1 MARPWPSAQLEVR
14 SGAGYDSGGSSV
26 LTRLLARNF
35 KSLRSLDL
43 PLGPLNVLVGPNM
56 GGKSNLLDALRFLY
70 ESWFPQAGT
79 YGPVNAL
86 VRRGGID
93 EVLWKGG
100 QDGLLSVGVEFTEP
114 ARPDRI
120 LKYGIEL
127 VGGAAGYV
135 NIQTERLVLLEG
147 EKQYPLIT
155 REGEGRWLVDARG
168 QHLVSVHAE
177 RSVMELAP
185 PNWEGYPLKSFA
197 QNWRYYHLVPSLMK
211 QFNPVGAGGFLEP
224 QGQNL
229 SAWLMWLQTRA
240 PESFHRIAEVARDVF
255 PEIRRLLT
263 WPTQQ
268 GMVNLVS
275 EEQALARPTP
285 LFQMSDGELAFV
297 ALLSLVCA
305 PDDLGGSLV
314 LVEEPENHLH
324 PRLLETLVALLRQV
338 RDEVSD
344 RSVPPSQIMLT
355 THSPYLV
362 DQMNLDE
369 ILWIE
374 KKHSET
380 VVVRPSDKAHLRKLV
395 EDKALGLGDLMLTG
409 ALGE

>member
-1 MARPWPSAQLEVR
+1 M
-14 SGAGYDSGGSSV
+14 

-35 KSLRSLDL
+35 KSLRSLDF
-43 PLGPLNVLVGPNM
+43 PMGPLNVLVGPNM
-56 GGKSNLLDALRFLY
+56 GGKSNLLDALRFLND
-70 ESWFPQAGT
+70 SWFPQPGT

-100 QDGLLSVGVEFTEP
+100 QDRLLSVGLEFTDP
-114 ARPDRI
+114 ARPGRSF
-120 LKYGIEL
+120 KYGIEL
-127 VGGAAGYV
+127 VGGASGYV

-147 EKQYPLIT
+147 EEQHQLIT
-155 REGEGRWLVDARG
+155 RDSEGRWLVNADG
-168 QHLVSVHAE
+168 QRLVAVEAE
-177 RSVMELAP
+177 RSAMELAP
-185 PNWEGYPLKSFA
+185 QNWEGYPLKWFA
-197 QNWRYYHLVPSLMK
+197 QNWRYYNLVPSLMK
-211 QFNPVGAGGFLEP
+211 QLNSVGAGGVLEP

-240 PESFHRIAEVARDVF
+240 PESFNRIAEVARDVF
-255 PEIRRLLT
+255 PDIRRLLT

-268 GMVNLVS
+268 GTVYLAS
-275 EEQALARPTP
+275 EEQTLARPTP
-285 LFQMSDGELAFV
+285 LVQMSDGELAFI
-297 ALLSLVCA
+297 AFLSLVCA
-305 PDDLGGSLV
+305 PDHLGGTLF

-324 PRLLETLVALLRQV
+324 PRLLETIVALLRQT
-338 RDEVSD
+338 REEESD
-344 RSVPPSQIMLT
+344 RSVPLAQIMLT

-369 ILWIE
+369 ILWVE
-374 KKHSET
+374 KRRGET
-380 VVVRPSDKAHLRKLV
+380 VVVRPSDKTDLRKLV

>member
-1 MARPWPSAQLEVR
+1 MPLEAASA
-14 SGAGYDSGGSSV
+14 AGYDSGRSPV

-100 QDGLLSVGVEFTEP
+100 QDRLLSVGVDFTDP
-114 ARPDRI
+114 ARPDRSF
-120 LKYGIEL
+120 KYGIEL
-127 VGGAAGYV
+127 VGGASGYV
-135 NIQTERLVLLEG
+135 NIQSERLILLEG
-147 EKQYPLIT
+147 EKQCPLIT
-155 REGEGRWLVDARG
+155 RESEGRWLVNADG
-168 QHLVSVHAE
+168 QRLLTVEAE
-177 RSVMELAP
+177 RSAMELAP
-185 PNWEGYPLKSFA
+185 RNWDGYPLKWFA
-197 QNWRYYHLVPSLMK
+197 QNWRHYHLVPSLMK
-211 QFNPVGAGGFLEP
+211 QPNQVGAGGVLEH

-240 PESFHRIAEVARDVF
+240 PENFNRIAEVARDVF
-255 PEIRRLLT
+255 PEIRRILT

-268 GMVNLVS
+268 GTVYLAS

-285 LFQMSDGELAFV
+285 LIQMSDGELAFI

-305 PDDLGGSLV
+305 PDGLGGTLF

-324 PRLLETLVALLRQV
+324 PRLLETIVALLRQV
-338 RDEVSD
+338 QEEVSD
-344 RSVPPSQIMLT
+344 RNVPPSQIVLT
-355 THSPYLV
+355 THSPYLL

-374 KKHSET
+374 KKHGET
-380 VVVRPSDKAHLRKLV
+380 VVVRPSD
-395 EDKALGLGDLMLTG
+395 
-409 ALGE
+409 

>member
-1 MARPWPSAQLEVR
+1 MTQPRAQLEVG
-14 SGAGYDSGGSSV
+14 SGPEYDSNGSSV
-26 LTRLLARNF
+26 LTRLLSRNF

-100 QDGLLSVGVEFTEP
+100 PDRLLSVGVEFTDP
-114 ARPDRI
+114 ARPDRSF
-120 LKYGIEL
+120 KYGIEL
-127 VGGAAGYV
+127 VGGPSGYV
-135 NIQTERLVLLEG
+135 NIQAEQLVLVEG
-147 EKQYPLIT
+147 EQQYPLIT
-155 REGEGRWLVDARG
+155 RESEGRWLVNANG
-168 QHLVSVHAE
+168 QHLVSVSPE
-177 RSVMELAP
+177 RSAMELAP
-185 PNWEGYPLKSFA
+185 QNWEGYPLKWSA
-197 QNWRYYHLVPSLMK
+197 QNWRSYNLVPSRMK
-211 QFNPVGAGGFLEP
+211 QLNPVTAGGVLEP
-224 QGQNL
+224 QGENL

-240 PESFHRIAEVARDVF
+240 PETFNRIAEVARDVF
-255 PEIRRLLT
+255 PDIRRLLT

-268 GMVNLVS
+268 GTVYLAS

-285 LFQMSDGELAFV
+285 LVQMSDGELAFI
-297 ALLSLVCA
+297 AFLSLICA
-305 PDDLGGSLV
+305 PDDLGGTLF

-338 RDEVSD
+338 QEEVSD
-344 RSVPPSQIMLT
+344 RNVPPSQIVLT
-355 THSPYLV
+355 THSPYLL

-374 KKHSET
+374 KKHGET
-380 VVVRPSDKAHLRKLV
+380 VVVRPSDKTHLRKLV
-395 EDKALGLGDLMLTG
+395 EDKDLGLGDLMLTG